1 VNLMIHSCCTL
12 EAFVEHRKSCSGGRQ
27 LFESHF
33 FEVEMREF
41 YIDWMR
47 TIAVLMVVFVHVVVS
62 VLRVVEV
69 QPLLEGKINGT
80 FRVLTQMGMPM
91 LVSLMFGGVAEFF

>member
-1 VNLMIHSCCTL
+1 VTDHSQLLYFGSVCPNIGKL
-12 EAFVEHRKSCSGGRQ
+12 WRGRQ